1 MKIPSFS
8 RRSLVALALSG
19 LALAAVSPAWSQAA
33 LDDIHKHKQIRIG
46 IPVDLPPFGF
56 LGADQQP
63 AGLDVDM
70 ARLIAAKLDVA
81 VKLVPVASAQRIP
94 ALQEHKVDL
103 VISTLGKNAE
113 REKLI
118 DFTSDYSSFY
128 LAVFGPKA
136 MAVAAPADLKGKS
149 VAVTKGSIEDQE
161 LSKVAGADV
170 QIERFDDNAATLAAY
185 GEGRA
190 KLLAAGISAAMAA
203 AQKNASLEVDTKF
216 VLKDS
221 RNYIGVPKGEDKL
234 RDKVNEIIEA
244 AKASGE
250 LRKLSAKWFSR
261 SGLKQ

>member
-1 MKIPSFS
+1 MMT
-8 RRSLVALALSG
+8 RSLTGRLLLAL
-19 LALAAVSPAWSQAA
+19 LLPCAALTAPRAAWSQTA
-33 LDDIHKHKQIRIG
+33 LDDIHKHKMIRVG

-70 ARLIAAKLDVA
+70 ARLVAAKLDVN
-81 VKLVPVASAQRIP
+81 VKLVPVASAQRVP

-118 DFTSDYSSFY
+118 DFTADYSSFY

-136 MAVAAPADLKGKS
+136 TVVAAPADLKGKT

-203 AQKNASLEVDTKF
+203 AQKNPSLEVDTKF

-234 RDKVNEIIEA
+234 REKVNEIIEA